1 MTFRQR
7 LKEVALDHYGYV
19 TTHDARRLG
28 IPAIELPK
36 LAARGGLERI
46 SQGLYRFDDI
56 VATRFDPYAEAVL
69 WTGADDACLAG
80 TAVLALHELAQ
91 VNPVALRV
99 NTSRR
104 IRRAPRPDIV
114 ITNDPIPASDRC
126 LYFGIASTTVAAAIR
141 AARGE
146 VMRSRL
152 VEAVDTAR
160 TEGLLSAAEAEQLRA
175 QFSAPVTQ

>member
-1 MTFRQR
+1 MTFRRR
-7 LKEVALDHYGYV
+7 LKEVALDQFGYV
-19 TTHDARRLG
+19 TTRDARRLD

-36 LAARGGLERI
+36 LAARGGIERI

-56 VATRFDPYAEAVL
+56 VPTRFDPYAEAVL
-69 WTGADDACLAG
+69 WTGANDACLAG

-99 NTSRR
+99 NTTRR

-114 ITNDPIPASDRC
+114 LTNDPIPESDRC
-126 LYFGIASTTVAAAIR
+126 RYFGIASTTVGAAIR

-146 VMRSRL
+146 VMHSRL
-152 VEAVDTAR
+152 ADAVGAAR
-160 TEGLLSAAEAEQLRA
+160 TEGLLSATETDQLQAEL
-175 QFSAPVTQ
+175 SAPMTR